1 MKKIEKQV
9 VENAYTYQ
17 QYRQLIDDLFAQ
29 NKTTGTNHSEA
40 MMNYAKMNITRMNRL
55 DKRAKLTEETLQNIS
70 KITKPVIWLVITEGW
85 CGDAA
90 QIVPVLNKMTLQ
102 NKNIDMRF
110 ILRDENLDIM
120 DAFLTNGGRSIP
132 KILVLEAET
141 LEVRK
146 TWGPRPAEMQKMVMD
161 AKAESLETEDLDL
174 RKQINSEAAKNL
186 HLWYAKDKTL
196 TTQRDFLKVAL

>member
-9 VENAYTYQ
+9 VENAFTYE
-17 QYRQLIDDLFAQ
+17 QYRQMIDDLFAQ
-29 NKTTGTNHSEA
+29 NKTTGANQSEA
-40 MMNYAKMNITRMNRL
+40 MLNYAKMNITRMNRL
-55 DKRAKLTEETLQNIS
+55 DKRAKLTEETLENIS
-70 KITKPVIWLVITEGW
+70 QITKPVIWLVITEGW

-90 QIVPVLNKMTLQ
+90 QIVPVLNKMTLE
-102 NKNIDMRF
+102 NENIDMRF
-110 ILRDENLDIM
+110 ILRDENLEIM

-132 KILVLEAET
+132 KILVLDAET

-146 TWGPRPAEMQKMVMD
+146 TWGPRPAEMQKMIMD

-186 HLWYAKDKTL
+186 HLWYAKDRTL
-196 TTQRDFLKVAL
+196 TTQREFLEVAL